1 MASAAIRPHQADTER
16 KHADINMGVRGNF
29 AATDIL
35 LNYHYDHRPVTS
47 EFSIV
52 ADGGALV
59 IVGSA
64 HDHNAP
70 YPDGDFNE
78 YGGGHLPLE
87 PQELAEGL
95 IAAKQD
101 GYWSRDQGRPF
112 RIRRSQGDGIWMS
125 IGESHY
131 GPTADV
137 DLGKSRTD
145 MLLLDTY
152 EAVYCG
158 PRQAQLP
165 ADSLDSAFL
174 EALRANPQHLAQ
186 LKTVGLERT
195 ILGILNERA
204 GGAVHLERL
213 GPDAN
218 LLLARP
224 GEGGRGAMLLY
235 IEPSTS
241 NVVNINVVD
250 RINGI
255 RDRDS
260 VTKAAIVTRSH
271 FSADAEKA
279 YQGRSDRMELVDF
292 DRLSGLLTDG
302 GWIAHSSNY
311 LTLPVA
317 ERPPHA
323 VFISYNQHQRPFAKW
338 LYDKLHGWQYNCFLD
353 QVDMAP
359 GDIILSGVQKAL
371 EGADAVVLCCSSSAL
386 SSKWVQTEIR
396 ICLEKEKRTGK
407 KILIPVALDDSRFDG
422 ELTALND
429 RVRLDLRGWESWR
442 PGDDDGLARLIGA
455 IDGVI
460 QQGAPS

>member
-1 MASAAIRPHQADTER
+1 MRISSWTYGGDFSSS
-16 KHADINMGVRGNF
+16 DV
-29 AATDIL
+29 L
-35 LNYHYDHRPVTS
+35 LNHHSDDQPVTS

-52 ADGGALV
+52 ADEGALV

-95 IAAKQD
+95 IAAKQ
-101 GYWSRDQGRPF
+101 GANWSRDKEGVRWF
-112 RIRRSQGDGIWMS
+112 FNVRSSYGDSGGISMS

-137 DLGKSRTD
+137 ALGKSRTD

-152 EAVYCG
+152 EAVFCG
-158 PRQAQLP
+158 PRQARSGMQLP
-165 ADSLDSAFL
+165 ADSLDAAFL

-204 GGAVHLERL
+204 GDAVHLERL

-224 GEGGRGAMLLY
+224 RGGGRGAMLLY
-235 IEPSTS
+235 VEPSTS
-241 NVVNINVVD
+241 DVVNINVVD

-311 LTLPVA
+311 LALPVA

-338 LYDKLHGWQYNCFLD
+338 LHDRLHGWQYNCFLD

-371 EGADAVVLCCSSSAL
+371 EGADVVVLCCSSSAL
-386 SSKWVQTEIR
+386 ASKWVQTEIG
-396 ICLEKEKRTGK
+396 ICLEKEKRSGR
-407 KILIPVALDDSRFDG
+407 KILIPVRLDDSRFDG
-422 ELTALND
+422 ELAALND
-429 RVRLDLRGWESWR
+429 RVTLDFRGWERWR
-442 PGDDDGLARLIGA
+442 PGDDDGLAGLIGA

-460 QQGAPS
+460 QQGASS